1 MTGTNFAIG
10 LIAGVVAGAVGV
22 LVAPKTGIE
31 SRQIVGS
38 RAGQVKIQAG
48 DLVTSL
54 RQRVRRSIP
63 VSVEQESSGHMST
76 PVNSGTRSD

>member
-10 LIAGVVAGAVGV
+10 LIAGALVGAV
-22 LVAPKTGIE
+22 LAAPKPGTE

-38 RAGQVKIQAG
+38 RAGQVKVQAG

-54 RQRVRRSIP
+54 RQRVRRSTP
-63 VSVEQESSGHMST
+63 VSMEQESNGHVSAI
-76 PVNSGTRSD
+76 G

>member
-10 LIAGVVAGAVGV
+10 LIAGALVGAVAGV
-22 LVAPKTGIE
+22 LAAPKTGIE

-38 RAGQVKIQAG
+38 RAGQVKVQAG

-54 RQRVRRSIP
+54 RQRVRRFTP
-63 VSVEQESSGHMST
+63 VSMEQESNGHVRT
-76 PVNSGTRSD
+76 IG